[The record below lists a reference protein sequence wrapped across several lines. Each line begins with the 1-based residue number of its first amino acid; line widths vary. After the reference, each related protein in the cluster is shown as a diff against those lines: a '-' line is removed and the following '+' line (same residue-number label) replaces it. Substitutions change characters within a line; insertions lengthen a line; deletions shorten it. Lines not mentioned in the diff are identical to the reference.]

1 MYGTSLSFP
10 VKIWWRC
17 FCFVHVVP
25 SSAQWWGFS
34 LKWCVIQGLLPSF
47 LVFWGAAVQHLETP
61 NTSRQTGGEGFVSG
75 FPFQVWEMFCFVV
88 LVEFST
94 KRHLSGAHVRE
105 RLQDDASESNG
116 IVGFQAQKLPD
127 CNADVSETGVGSQ
140 NPEGSSPSALRSL
153 FGVFRIMG
161 LCWGACTFVLLWF
174 CFALHFSFLCP
185 P

>member
-1 MYGTSLSFP
+1 
-10 VKIWWRC
+10 
-17 FCFVHVVP
+17 
-25 SSAQWWGFS
+25 
-34 LKWCVIQGLLPSF
+34 
-47 LVFWGAAVQHLETP
+47 
-61 NTSRQTGGEGFVSG
+61 
-75 FPFQVWEMFCFVV
+75 MFCFVV

-116 IVGFQAQKLPD
+116 IVGFQKLNSETLRSLLPD

-161 LCWGACTFVLLWF
+161 LCWGACTFVLL
-174 CFALHFSFLCP
+174 
-185 P
+185 